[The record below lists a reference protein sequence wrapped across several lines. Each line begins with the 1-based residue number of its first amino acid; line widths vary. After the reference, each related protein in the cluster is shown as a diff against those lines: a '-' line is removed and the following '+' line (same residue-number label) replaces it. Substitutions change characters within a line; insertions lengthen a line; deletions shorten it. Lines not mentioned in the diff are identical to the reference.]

1 EPPFI
6 FRNTS
11 EPGSYYGYSMDV
23 LTEIARTVGF
33 TFTVRE
39 CDEGGYGMPE
49 NGIWNGCIG
58 NIVNGEADVILGAL
72 TVTAERDSVIDFT
85 LPYYDFAGIQ
95 IITRRQLSNINLFYY
110 IDVFSTQAWLSLI
123 SVVLLTSLLLWVY
136 EKASFHCLKSCTKSA
151 GDVKA
156 DNLGQ
161 TFYLG
166 KSPALAFNNNTF
178 VSKKPMPQERAPG
191 EEHPGARKC
200 LGDNMWFVV
209 GAVTMAVCDSTLVQ
223 EDLVLEDLVL
233 EDLVLEDLV
242 QEDLVLEDLVLEDL
256 VLEDLVQE
264 DLVLEDLGL
273 KTKLSR
279 VIVYNVNSVPL
290 FNADFCPGG
299 GDAPRSVAG
308 RVLVAGFW
316 FFAIIIMSTFTAN
329 LAAFLT
335 VSRMGAVISSLDDLL
350 DQTDMKYSVVNRS
363 SVMDYFKRMARIE
376 TDFYERWKNMTLDKS
391 DSTNQDS
398 LAVWE
403 YPLGNKYGTI
413 WATIQDNGLV
423 NSIEDGLEK
432 VLNENFA
439 LITES
444 PLIQYYT
451 GQNCLLTAIGDQ
463 FSVRPYAIGLKEKS
477 LYTAKFSEAILKL
490 QKERLLG
497 SIRLKWWS
505 TNGIT
510 CNKDTGDTGLDLY
523 SLSGTFFVAGV
534 GVVSGSL
541 WLLIECVLANRFQ
554 VGKS

>member
-23 LTEIARTVGF
+23 LTEIAKTVGF

-39 CDEGGYGMPE
+39 CDEGGYGMLE

-209 GAVTMAVCDSTLVQ
+209 GAVTMA
-223 EDLVLEDLVL
+223 
-233 EDLVLEDLV
+233 
-242 QEDLVLEDLVLEDL
+242 
-256 VLEDLVQE
+256 
-264 DLVLEDLGL
+264 
-273 KTKLSR
+273 
-279 VIVYNVNSVPL
+279 
-290 FNADFCPGG
+290 GG

-376 TDFYERWKNMTLDKS
+376 SDFYERWKNMTLDKS

>member
-1 EPPFI
+1 MWINEGFQMVKCPQVQTQGFQVYPSRHVTHTEDTHFELYRLNRLANTFLGNWSESFGLTLTQQTFPATFTDTHLTVTVNVEPPFI

-23 LTEIARTVGF
+23 LTEIAKTVGF

-39 CDEGGYGMPE
+39 CDEGGYGMLE

-58 NIVNGEADVILGAL
+58 NIEADVILGAL

-166 KSPALAFNNNTF
+166 KSPVLAFNNNTF
-178 VSKKPMPQERAPG
+178 VSKKPMPQERA
-191 EEHPGARKC
+191 
-200 LGDNMWFVV
+200 
-209 GAVTMAVCDSTLVQ
+209 
-223 EDLVLEDLVL
+223 
-233 EDLVLEDLV
+233 
-242 QEDLVLEDLVLEDL
+242 
-256 VLEDLVQE
+256 
-264 DLVLEDLGL
+264 
-273 KTKLSR
+273 
-279 VIVYNVNSVPL
+279 
-290 FNADFCPGG
+290 PGG

-376 TDFYERWKNMTLDKS
+376 SDFYERWKNMTLDKS

-403 YPLGNKYGTI
+403 YPLETLSDLDLASVSLRNSHFTPTHWLEAVQHFEALTPNCNKYGTI

-451 GQNCLLTAIGDQ
+451 GQNCLLTAIG
-463 FSVRPYAIGLKEKS
+463 G
-477 LYTAKFSEAILKL
+477 
-490 QKERLLG
+490 
-497 SIRLKWWS
+497 
-505 TNGIT
+505 NGRADHKPR
-510 CNKDTGDTGLDLY
+510 N
-523 SLSGTFFVAGV
+523 SF
-534 GVVSGSL
+534 
-541 WLLIECVLANRFQ
+541 E
-554 VGKS
+554 